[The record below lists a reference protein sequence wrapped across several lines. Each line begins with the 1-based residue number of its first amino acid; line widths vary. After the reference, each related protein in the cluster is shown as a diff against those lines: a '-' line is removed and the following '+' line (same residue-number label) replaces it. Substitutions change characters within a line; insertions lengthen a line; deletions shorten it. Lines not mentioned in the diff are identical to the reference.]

1 MMKKFLLLTLLLIFT
16 ASSCGIPKTE
26 RRGNAAEIL
35 SEILAH
41 FDQGDGFIYTSETG
55 AESPLTDAMLARM
68 FPDDGDTADLF
79 CVVSAAVYFSKRFS
93 DREILVLELC
103 DISRTEL
110 IVRLLQ
116 KRAKKKENA
125 VVFADGVYVYLICTD
140 QNEEISRYL
149 KR

>member
-1 MMKKFLLLTLLLIFT
+1 MKKFFLLALLLAFAL
-16 ASSCGIPKTE
+16 SSCGTPKTA
-26 RRGNAAEIL
+26 RRGSASEIL
-35 SEILAH
+35 SEILEN
-41 FDQGDGFIYTSETG
+41 FEQGDGFVYTDETG

-93 DREILVLELC
+93 DREILVLEIC
-103 DISRTEL
+103 DISHTEL

-149 KR
+149 QR